1 LSEGV
6 TAPQEPVGGWH
17 FAEWFSELVGT
28 ALLVFAAMSC
38 VVLVFSTDSP
48 FEDQSMSLRLLS
60 LGLMFTAIIVVIA
73 VSPIGRLSGA
83 HINPAVT
90 LAFKITGHVHHH
102 DLIGYWVAQLAGG
115 LAGAYLVKLWG
126 SAAESVEWGV
136 ISPSVSTPAAIGIEA
151 LMVGAI
157 VLTMLLCLSWER
169 TVRWT
174 PLAAGLMVALATWKG
189 AQYTSTGLNP
199 ARTFGPQVVAADFAS
214 WWVYWAG
221 TALGA
226 AVVAVGWK
234 LGPRVALTAK
244 LFHDP
249 SYRSVFRSHLP
260 VLHHPKTR

>member
-1 LSEGV
+1 LSESV
-6 TAPQEPVGGWH
+6 AAPQEPVGGWH
-17 FAEWFSELVGT
+17 FAEWLSELIGT

-48 FEDQSMSLRLLS
+48 FADQSMSLRLLL
-60 LGLMFTAIIVVIA
+60 LGLMFTVIIFVIA

-90 LAFKITGHVHHH
+90 LAFKITGHVHRH

-115 LAGAYLVKLWG
+115 VAGAYLVKLWG

-136 ISPSVSTPAAIGIEA
+136 IRPSVSTPAAIGIEA

-157 VLTMLLCLSWER
+157 VLTMFLVLSSER

-174 PLAAGLMVALATWKG
+174 PLAAGLVVALATWKG
-189 AQYTSTGLNP
+189 APHTGTGLNP
-199 ARTFGPQVVAADFAS
+199 ARTLGPQVVAADFSS

-221 TALGA
+221 AALGA
-226 AVVAVGWK
+226 TVVAVVWK

-260 VLHHPKTR
+260 VLHPRGR